1 MWPSPKIFQIR
12 NHSSLSFRLGHAP
25 CVSTCLEGHSK
36 FLKMGKVERFE
47 GWCHWK
53 QARYGCGEGW
63 SKNILYSFLWM
74 ILPQRKKCQV
84 YRGKFQ
90 VYSTCDNQAIL
101 PSDAIFWAHP
111 QFWWIYTLV
120 YVASIILK
128 LDETWFSHWDEVI
141 RCWFVTCW
149 PHPKTRFQ
157 NCKRNAISLIWWM
170 AQTIFPAERLLCAHK
185 FDHMS
190 NFHSGSK
197 LW

>member
-1 MWPSPKIFQIR
+1 MPLCFGLFGRTQQVSQDGKSRKVRRMMPLEAGPVWLWGGLIKKYPIFISLDDSPTK
-12 NHSSLSFRLGHAP
+12 
-25 CVSTCLEGHSK
+25 
-36 FLKMGKVERFE
+36 
-47 GWCHWK
+47 
-53 QARYGCGEGW
+53 
-63 SKNILYSFLWM
+63 
-74 ILPQRKKCQV
+74 KKCQV

-128 LDETWFSHWDEVI
+128 LDETRFSHWDEVI